1 MRLIATGCI
10 AAILTV
16 TASSAASDAEKGRAL
31 LEEVGKA
38 YRNAPTITDTITLD
52 LDGEKSTLRLRFDKD
67 NKRVQFDVPGYAI
80 MAIDGNLIVTS
91 DAVPNKYMKAEI
103 EGTLTDT
110 LISIFGSPES
120 MPFHFVMRDNR
131 GIDEY
136 MNSLTLGFLLN
147 PRITGFTPAGTD
159 GSDHHVLSLSDSHA
173 NATVHVDPKTYFIH
187 KIRAV
192 LPPIPGMDD
201 NEMVATVS
209 TSPVVGDEL
218 AAAITFDPGDREM
231 VDSPDMLVPQMI
243 EVGDAVPDF
252 TLPALKGSEV
262 SLSSLRGNVV
272 VLDFWATWCIPCIRA
287 LPDVDRFAQ
296 WAKEND
302 LPVKVY
308 AVNVWEHRGE
318 TPAKRKEIV
327 REFWGTHN
335 FKIENLFDYD
345 DSFIHKLGIDTIPTT
360 VIIDPNGRVFEVHI
374 GLPMGTSV
382 FDHLKHAVNAALE
395 EATPRE

>member
-1 MRLIATGCI
+1 
-10 AAILTV
+10 V
-16 TASSAASDAEKGRAL
+16 TATSAASDAEKARAL

-38 YRNAPTITDTITLD
+38 YRNAPTLTDTITLD

-67 NKRVQFDVPGYAI
+67 NKRVQFDVPATPSWQST
-80 MAIDGNLIVTS
+80 AS
-91 DAVPNKYMKAEI
+91 DRHQRCRAEQI
-103 EGTLTDT
+103 HEGRDRRDADRHADLD
-110 LISIFGSPES
+110 FGSPES
-120 MPFHFVMRDNR
+120 MPFHFVMRENR

-173 NATVHVDPKTYFIH
+173 NATVHVDPRTYFIH

-209 TSPVVGDEL
+209 TSPVVADEL

-327 REFWGTHN
+327 QEFWGTHN